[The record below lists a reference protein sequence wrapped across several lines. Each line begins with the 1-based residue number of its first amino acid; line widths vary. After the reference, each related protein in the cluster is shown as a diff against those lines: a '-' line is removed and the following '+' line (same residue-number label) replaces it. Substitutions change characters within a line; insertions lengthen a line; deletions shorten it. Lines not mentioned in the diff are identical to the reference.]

1 MEIKDTNI
9 QKLAN
14 EICKIYGIENILKI
28 VESFLRDQ
36 KQNNSEHELGKRIVQ
51 QLKYYES
58 LDPYVVNCLIALL
71 DAIYKGE
78 GYARIIDN
86 RVFRVVDNHYSLVIY
101 GLYWILTKDEILQI
115 IEMLLDENE

>member
-1 MEIKDTNI
+1 
-9 QKLAN
+9 
-14 EICKIYGIENILKI
+14 
-28 VESFLRDQ
+28 
-36 KQNNSEHELGKRIVQ
+36 
-51 QLKYYES
+51 LKYYES